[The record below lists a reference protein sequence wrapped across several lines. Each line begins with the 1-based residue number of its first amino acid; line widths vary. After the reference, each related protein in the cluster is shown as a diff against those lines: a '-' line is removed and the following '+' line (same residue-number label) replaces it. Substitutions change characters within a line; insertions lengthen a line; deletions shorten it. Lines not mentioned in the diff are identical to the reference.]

1 MDKRFIGFA
10 ALASS
15 SLAHG
20 HALGT
25 DPSLIERLE
34 AGALLPTEL
43 SVIWSLWL
51 VFALFAVQNLKHVGY
66 LFAGFAG
73 GLCVVV
79 VFPVIAFD
87 FTRVLMIPLLM
98 LALWMTWGRAM
109 PARLA
114 GLLMVVLAIM
124 AASTLFATHPELAS
138 DRLIRWVA
146 LIFTLAGASFLGGVM
161 KQLSLWF
168 PSQTPVGVR
177 ILSSW
182 MVALVAIQLAT
193 LFAA

>member
-1 MDKRFIGFA
+1 MDKRCLGVV

-43 SVIWSLWL
+43 GVIWTLWL
-51 VFALFAVQNLKHVGY
+51 VFSLFAVQNLKHVGY
-66 LFAGFAG
+66 LFAGFAA

-87 FTRVLMIPLLM
+87 LTRALTLPLLV
-98 LALWMTWGRAM
+98 LALWMTWGRET
-109 PARLA
+109 PPRLA
-114 GLLMVVLAIM
+114 AGVMFGLSVM

-146 LIFTLAGASFLGGVM
+146 LIFTLVGASFLGGVI

-168 PSQTPVGVR
+168 PRQTPVGLR

-182 MVALVAIQLAT
+182 MVALIAIQLAT
-193 LFAA
+193 LFAT